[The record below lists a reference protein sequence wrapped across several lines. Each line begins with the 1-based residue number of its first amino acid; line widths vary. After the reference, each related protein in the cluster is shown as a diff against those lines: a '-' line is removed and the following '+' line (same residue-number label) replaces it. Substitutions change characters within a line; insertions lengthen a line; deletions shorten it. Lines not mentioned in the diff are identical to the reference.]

1 MTFAK
6 AERLTLRDRALR
18 QLREAIL
25 SGAVPP
31 GERLVEQELSE
42 KMGMSRFPVREAIA
56 GLVQEGL
63 VRVEP
68 YCGACVAVPER
79 GEIEECY
86 AVRELLEIHAVELVI
101 RNRRDEAA
109 ARLGESLGR
118 MEAMRR
124 SGEGD
129 LLGEH
134 FRFHE
139 ILPELCGNETLHR
152 LWTGLASRVRL
163 YMNGDLTRDPLKDE
177 QEHARLF
184 AHIRNGDVAAARAAI
199 RAHLGESMA
208 RLRKEDDTEND
219 TEDR

>member
-1 MTFAK
+1 MSPFTK
-6 AERLTLRDRALR
+6 EERLTLKDRALR

-42 KMGMSRFPVREAIA
+42 KLGMSRFPVREAIA

-68 YCGACVAVPER
+68 YCGACVAIPDR
-79 GEIEECY
+79 KEIEECY
-86 AVRELLEIHAVELVI
+86 AVRELLEVRAAELVI
-101 RNRRDEAA
+101 REHRDEAVL
-109 ARLGESLGR
+109 RLGESLER
-118 MEAMRR
+118 MEVMRV

-139 ILPELCGNETLHR
+139 ILPALCGNETLHR
-152 LWTGLASRVRL
+152 LWVGLASRVRL
-163 YMNGDLTRDPLKDE
+163 YMNRDLSRDPLKDE

-184 AHIRNGDVAAARAAI
+184 ERVRDGDLPAARAAI
-199 RAHLGESMA
+199 RAHLRESMV
-208 RLRKEDDTEND
+208 RLRKRGGE
-219 TEDR
+219 